1 MSQNNGQQSTDL
13 LWHKHFMR
21 IVKWN
26 EEMQLVEQYIW
37 NLYLHD
43 MSIISAFFIEFKI
56 LLKFHL

>member
-1 MSQNNGQQSTDL
+1 M
-13 LWHKHFMR
+13 W

-37 NLYLHD
+37 TLYLHD
-43 MSIISAFFIEFKI
+43 MSIISAFFIDFKI